1 MSEVAPNKEGFWKS
15 RYAVIT
21 LCFFATFVCYID
33 RVNISSAI
41 IPMAEEFGWDLQ
53 TQGYVLSSFYIGD
66 PLMQISGGHSVNHR
80 DIGLRHA
87 GTLMGITNTAG
98 TILGILGI
106 LSILGILGILGIVG
120 VSVTGLILQYTGS
133 WALVCQVTAGVSLF
147 GMAFYLL
154 FASGEKQ
161 FD

>member
-1 MSEVAPNKEGFWKS
+1 MSEVAPNKEGFWKI

-21 LCFFATFVCYID
+21 LCFLATFVCYID
-33 RVNISSAI
+33 RVNISSSI
-41 IPMAEEFGWDLQ
+41 IPMAEELGRDLQ

-66 PLMQISGGHSVNHR
+66 PFMQIGGGHSVNHM

-87 GTLMGITNTAG
+87 GTLKGITNTAG
-98 TILGILGI
+98 TIP
-106 LSILGILGILGIVG
+106 GIVG

-133 WALVCQVTAGVSLF
+133 WALVFQVTAGVSLF
-147 GMAFYLL
+147 GMVFYLL
-154 FASGEKQ
+154 FASGGKQ

>member
-1 MSEVAPNKEGFWKS
+1 
-15 RYAVIT
+15 
-21 LCFFATFVCYID
+21 
-33 RVNISSAI
+33 
-41 IPMAEEFGWDLQ
+41 
-53 TQGYVLSSFYIGD
+53 
-66 PLMQISGGHSVNHR
+66 MQIGGGHSVNHR

-98 TILGILGI
+98 TILGIPGI
-106 LSILGILGILGIVG
+106 PGILGILGIVG

>member
-1 MSEVAPNKEGFWKS
+1 MSEVAPNKEGFWKI

-41 IPMAEEFGWDLQ
+41 IPMAEEFGRDLQ

-66 PLMQISGGHSVNHR
+66 PFMQIGGGHSVNHM

-106 LSILGILGILGIVG
+106 AG
-120 VSVTGLILQYTGS
+120 VSVTGLILQYIGS

>member
-1 MSEVAPNKEGFWKS
+1 MSEVAPNKEGFWKI

-41 IPMAEEFGWDLQ
+41 IPMAEEFGRDLQ

-66 PLMQISGGHSVNHR
+66 PFMQIGGGHSVNHR

-98 TILGILGI
+98 TSLGILGI
-106 LSILGILGILGIVG
+106 AS

>member
-1 MSEVAPNKEGFWKS
+1 MSEVAPNKEGFWKI

-41 IPMAEEFGWDLQ
+41 IPMAEEFGRDLQ

-66 PLMQISGGHSVNHR
+66 PFMQIGGGHSVNHM

-87 GTLMGITNTAG
+87 GTLKGITNTAG
-98 TILGILGI
+98 T
-106 LSILGILGILGIVG
+106 ILGILGILGIVG

-147 GMAFYLL
+147 GMALYLL

>member
-1 MSEVAPNKEGFWKS
+1 MSEVAPNKEGFWKI

-33 RVNISSAI
+33 RVNISSSI
-41 IPMAEEFGWDLQ
+41 IPMAEELGRDLQ

-66 PLMQISGGHSVNHR
+66 PFMQIGGGHSVNHR

-98 TILGILGI
+98 T
-106 LSILGILGILGIVG
+106 ILGILGIVG

>member
-1 MSEVAPNKEGFWKS
+1 MSEVAPNKEGFWKI

-41 IPMAEEFGWDLQ
+41 IPMAEEFGRDLQ

-66 PLMQISGGHSVNHR
+66 PFMQIGGGHSVNHR

-106 LSILGILGILGIVG
+106 AG
-120 VSVTGLILQYTGS
+120 VSVTGLILQYIGS

>member
-1 MSEVAPNKEGFWKS
+1 MSEVAPNKEGFWKI

-41 IPMAEEFGWDLQ
+41 IPMAEEFGRDLQ

-66 PLMQISGGHSVNHR
+66 PFMQIGGGHSVNHR

-98 TILGILGI
+98 TILGIPGI
-106 LSILGILGILGIVG
+106 PGIPGILGIVG
-120 VSVTGLILQYTGS
+120 VSVTGLILQYIGS

>member
-1 MSEVAPNKEGFWKS
+1 MSEVAPNKEGFWKI

-41 IPMAEEFGWDLQ
+41 IPMAEEFGRDLQ

-66 PLMQISGGHSVNHR
+66 PFMQIGGGHSVNHR

-106 LSILGILGILGIVG
+106 AG

>member
-1 MSEVAPNKEGFWKS
+1 MSEVAPNKEGFWKI

-41 IPMAEEFGWDLQ
+41 IPMAEEFGRDLQ

-66 PLMQISGGHSVNHR
+66 PFMQIGGGHSVNHM

-87 GTLMGITNTAG
+87 GTLKGITNTAG

-106 LSILGILGILGIVG
+106 AG

>member
-1 MSEVAPNKEGFWKS
+1 MSEVAPNKEGFWKI

-41 IPMAEEFGWDLQ
+41 IPMAEEFGRDLQ

-66 PLMQISGGHSVNHR
+66 PFMQIGGGHSVNHR

-106 LSILGILGILGIVG
+106 AG

-154 FASGEKQ
+154 FASGDKQ

>member
-1 MSEVAPNKEGFWKS
+1 
-15 RYAVIT
+15 
-21 LCFFATFVCYID
+21 
-33 RVNISSAI
+33 
-41 IPMAEEFGWDLQ
+41 MAEGFGWDLQ

-98 TILGILGI
+98 TILGI
-106 LSILGILGILGIVG
+106 VG

-133 WALVCQVTAGVSLF
+133 WALVFQVTAGVSLF
-147 GMAFYLL
+147 GMVFYLL
-154 FASGEKQ
+154 FASGGKQ

>member
-1 MSEVAPNKEGFWKS
+1 MSEVAPNKEGFWKI

-41 IPMAEEFGWDLQ
+41 IPMAEEFGRDLQ

-66 PLMQISGGHSVNHR
+66 PFMQIGGGHSVNHM

-87 GTLMGITNTAG
+87 GTLKGITNTAG
-98 TILGILGI
+98 T
-106 LSILGILGILGIVG
+106 ILGILGIVG

>member
-1 MSEVAPNKEGFWKS
+1 
-15 RYAVIT
+15 
-21 LCFFATFVCYID
+21 
-33 RVNISSAI
+33 
-41 IPMAEEFGWDLQ
+41 
-53 TQGYVLSSFYIGD
+53 
-66 PLMQISGGHSVNHR
+66 MQIGGGHSVNHR

-106 LSILGILGILGIVG
+106 AG

-154 FASGEKQ
+154 FDSGEKQ